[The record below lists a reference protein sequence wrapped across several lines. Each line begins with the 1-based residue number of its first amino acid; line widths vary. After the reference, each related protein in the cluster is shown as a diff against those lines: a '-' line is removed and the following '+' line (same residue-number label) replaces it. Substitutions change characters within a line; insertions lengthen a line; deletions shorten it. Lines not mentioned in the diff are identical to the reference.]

1 MGHRDIKSTLIYMHI
16 AQGLGSYSEDY
27 VCKIAKN
34 MNEAISLIEE
44 GFEYVTEMD
53 SVKLF
58 RKRK

>member
-1 MGHRDIKSTLIYMHI
+1 MHI

-27 VCKIAKN
+27 ACKTAKN
-34 MNEAISLIEE
+34 INEAMQLVEQ
-44 GFEYVTEMD
+44 GFEYITEMD